1 MKFTSFNSS
10 LCWLAGLLLAVSSF
24 TALHAAQETELKD
37 DAGKTI
43 IRYVVESPDGI
54 ASAGTTDPA
63 KQVGLFLCFPEHDRP
78 TGDEILPVREALKR
92 QGLRDNFV
100 LLAGHPQAQKFGLA
114 DHEPIEKLIAW
125 AKKTYP
131 INPRR
136 IYMYGKG
143 EGGKISAEFAMS
155 HPKLVTAAVTYS
167 WGWWKM
173 PSEPQEPIDA
183 LNSAPEIYMVLGLRD
198 LSHHITTVRDAYER
212 TKAKGYH
219 VIYREFEDL
228 GARTY
233 HPPSND
239 DAIAWATR
247 LRNKNIPPS
256 PEELNLI
263 QRSSR
268 AAPGAER
275 FYTAL
280 ALVGGAPSGAA
291 VRKLLDSKDA
301 HVRAAAAA
309 TCSHA
314 IFDEPTIT
322 ALAGKLSDSSTPV
335 RAATIHALA
344 MNANWRSEAAQQAL
358 IELATKA
365 VDPTDRISAVDA
377 LAYAVRY
384 QVKGVRQDPRMF
396 AALVKLLDDKNEEL
410 RVMASNILA
419 PIRDSDFRGDL
430 GRPERK
436 TPTGG
441 WEQWLDEIAAK
452 DAGYLK
458 DYEVCGWG
466 KEHRADAYPGN
477 RATQKPED
485 LYCMGGAS
493 LLGYNL
499 GTGEP
504 TQKEPALA
512 FKYTLQAAEQ
522 GYVPAEAAVGMM
534 YANGKGVEQ
543 NYAEAGRWWIA
554 AAEGGHL
561 LAAGNVSMLYRGGA
575 GVRPDPAV
583 ANKWA
588 KFVTDHSS
596 TH

>member
-1 MKFTSFNSS
+1 MKWTSFDF
-10 LCWLAGLLLAVSSF
+10 LLAVSLL
-24 TALHAAQETELKD
+24 TVPLRAAPETELKD
-37 DAGKTI
+37 DTGKTI
-43 IRYVVESPDGI
+43 IRYVVESPEGI
-54 ASAGTTDPA
+54 APAGTTDPA
-63 KQVGLFLCFPEHDRP
+63 RQVGLFLCFPEHDRP

-92 QGLRDNFV
+92 QGMRDNFV
-100 LLAGHPQAQKFGLA
+100 LLAGHPQAQKFGPA

-155 HPKLVTAAVTYS
+155 HPQLVTAAITYS

-173 PSEPQEPIDA
+173 PSELNEPLDA

-219 VIYREFEDL
+219 VIYREFEEL

-256 PEELNLI
+256 PEELKLI
-263 QRSSR
+263 QR
-268 AAPGAER
+268 AKPA
-275 FYTAL
+275 AL
-280 ALVGGAPSGAA
+280 ALVGGAPAGVI

-301 HVRAAAAA
+301 SVRTAAAE
-309 TCSHA
+309 TCRQA
-314 IFDEPTIT
+314 IFDEATIA
-322 ALAGKLSDSSTPV
+322 ALAQKVADPSPEV
-335 RAATIHALA
+335 RMAAIRALA
-344 MNANWRSEAAQQAL
+344 VNANWRSEAAQQAL
-358 IELATKA
+358 IDLATNPDKA
-365 VDPTDRISAVDA
+365 VDATDRIGAVDG
-377 LAYAVRY
+377 LVYAVRY
-384 QVKGVRQDPRMF
+384 QVKGVRQDPPMF
-396 AALVKLLDDKNEEL
+396 TALVKLLDDKNEEV

-419 PIRDSDFRGDL
+419 PIRDGDFRGDL

-441 WEQWLDEIAAK
+441 WQQWLDEITAK
-452 DAGYLK
+452 NAGYQK
-458 DYEVCGWG
+458 DYEVCGPSNRG
-466 KEHRADAYPGN
+466 KE
-477 RATQKPED
+477 KPED
-485 LYCMGGAS
+485 LFCLGGQ
-493 LLGYNL
+493 LVR
-499 GTGEP
+499 
-504 TQKEPALA
+504 KDPALA

-534 YANGKGVEQ
+534 YANGKGVQQ
-543 NYAEAGRWWIA
+543 NYPEAARWWLA
-554 AAEGGHL
+554 AAEGGHV
-561 LAAGNVSMLYRGGA
+561 LAAGNVSMLYRGAA
-575 GVRPDPAV
+575 GVRPDSII

-588 KFVTDHSS
+588 KFVADHA
-596 TH
+596 H

>member
-1 MKFTSFNSS
+1 MKSTYVDSSFG
-10 LCWLAGLLLAVSSF
+10 WLASLLVAVASF
-24 TALHAAQETELKD
+24 AAPLRAAQEAELKD
-37 DAGKTI
+37 DTGKTI
-43 IRYVVESPDGI
+43 IRYVVESPEGI
-54 ASAGTTDPA
+54 APAGTTDPA

-143 EGGKISAEFAMS
+143 EGGKISAEFAMA
-155 HPKLVTAAVTYS
+155 HPKLVTASVTYS

-173 PSEPQEPIDA
+173 PSELSEPVDA

-198 LSHHITTVRDAYER
+198 LSHHITTVRDTYER
-212 TKAKGYH
+212 MQAKGYH

-233 HPPSND
+233 HPASND

-247 LRNKNIPPS
+247 LRNKNIPLS
-256 PEELNLI
+256 AEELNLI
-263 QRSSR
+263 QRSNKT
-268 AAPGAER
+268 A
-275 FYTAL
+275 AL
-280 ALVGGAPSGAA
+280 ALVGGAPAGAV

-301 HVRAAAAA
+301 NLRAAAAK
-309 TCSHA
+309 TCSHG
-314 IFDEPTIT
+314 IFDEATIT
-322 ALAGKLSDSSTPV
+322 ALTTKLADSSPEV
-335 RAATIHALA
+335 RTAAIRALA
-344 MNANWRSEAAQQAL
+344 INANWRSEAAQQAL
-358 IELATKA
+358 IELAENPGKA
-365 VDPTDRISAVDA
+365 VEDTDRISAVDA

-396 AALVKLLDDKNEEL
+396 RALVRLLDDRNEEV

-419 PIRDSDFRGDL
+419 PIRDSGFRGDL
-430 GRPERK
+430 GRAERK
-436 TPTGG
+436 SPTGG
-441 WEQWLDEIAAK
+441 WQQWLDEITAQ

-466 KEHRADAYPGN
+466 KDHREEVYPGN
-477 RATQKPED
+477 RGTQKPED
-485 LYCMGGAS
+485 LFCLGGAS

-499 GTGEP
+499 GTGQP
-504 TQKEPALA
+504 IRKEPALA

-522 GYVPAEAAVGMM
+522 GYVFAEAAVGMM

-543 NYAEAGRWWIA
+543 NYAEAGKWWIA

-575 GVRPDPAV
+575 GVRADPAV

-588 KFVTDHSS
+588 KFVADHGSN
-596 TH
+596 TAH

>member
-1 MKFTSFNSS
+1 MLEAFMKWTCFD
-10 LCWLAGLLLAVSSF
+10 LLVAVSLL
-24 TALHAAQETELKD
+24 TVPLQAAPETELKD
-37 DAGKTI
+37 DTGKTI
-43 IRYVVESPDGI
+43 IRYVVESPEGI
-54 ASAGTTDPA
+54 APAGTTDPA

-100 LLAGHPQAQKFGLA
+100 LLAGHPQAQKFGPA

-125 AKKTYP
+125 AKRTYP

-136 IYMYGKG
+136 VYMYGKG

-155 HPKLVTAAVTYS
+155 HPQLVTAAITYS

-173 PSEPQEPIDA
+173 PSELNEPLDA

-219 VIYREFEDL
+219 VIYREFEEL

-256 PEELNLI
+256 SEELKLI
-263 QRSSR
+263 QR
-268 AAPGAER
+268 AKPA
-275 FYTAL
+275 AL
-280 ALVGGAPSGAA
+280 ALVGGAPAGVM

-301 HVRAAAAA
+301 NVRAAAAE
-309 TCSHA
+309 TCRRA
-314 IFDEPTIT
+314 IFDEATIA
-322 ALAGKLSDSSTPV
+322 ALAQKVADPSPEV
-335 RAATIHALA
+335 RMAAIRALA
-344 MNANWRSEAAQQAL
+344 VNANWRSEAAQQAV
-358 IELATKA
+358 IDLATNPDKA
-365 VDPTDRISAVDA
+365 VDAADRISAVDA
-377 LAYAVRY
+377 LVYAVRY
-384 QVKGVRQDPRMF
+384 QVKGVRQDPPMF
-396 AALVKLLDDKNEEL
+396 KALVKLLDDKNEEV
-410 RVMASNILA
+410 RVMASNVLA

-436 TPTGG
+436 SPTGG
-441 WEQWLDEIAAK
+441 WQQWLDEVTAK
-452 DAGYLK
+452 NAGYQK
-458 DYEVCGWG
+458 DYEVC
-466 KEHRADAYPGN
+466 DPGN
-477 RATQKPED
+477 HGTRKPED
-485 LYCMGGAS
+485 LFCMGGQLARKDPAS
-493 LLGYNL
+493 
-499 GTGEP
+499 
-504 TQKEPALA
+504 A

-534 YANGKGVEQ
+534 YANGKGVQQ
-543 NYAEAGRWWIA
+543 NYPEAARWWIA
-554 AAEGGHL
+554 AAEGGHV
-561 LAAGNVSMLYRGGA
+561 LAAGNVSMLYRGAA

-588 KFVTDHSS
+588 KFVADHSS
-596 TH
+596 NSASH